1 MGILDLFKK
10 KEMHDE
16 SVAPPDLID
25 AQMQGF
31 DAGLSR
37 SPDFGERGPEL
48 PPMRS
53 DFNQAPA
60 SAPSAFNQ
68 RQELSQSMSQD
79 QQFQILSA
87 KLDTIKAQL
96 ETVIQRLDRIE
107 RDEHPYKER
116 WRTGM

>member
-10 KEMHDE
+10 KEEHHE
-16 SVAPPDLID
+16 SIAPPNLID
-25 AQMQGF
+25 AQMQGMDSGF
-31 DAGLSR
+31 SQP
-37 SPDFGERGPEL
+37 PDMGDRGPEM
-48 PPMRS
+48 PPMRP
-53 DFNQAPA
+53 DFNQSPV

-68 RQELSQSMSQD
+68 RQEFSQSMSQD
-79 QQFQILSA
+79 QQFQLLSA

-96 ETVIQRLDRIE
+96 ETIMQRLERIE